1 MRAAVVDQARARRTA
16 APAGERRCRDCG
28 TRFVGEAWQRLCW
41 SCWREQKDEQRSEDT
56 YDQGFADGFATA
68 RRTAAAPSLDPD
80 LLAHAIRLC
89 HPDRHPAER
98 AAEAN
103 AVTAQLLAL
112 RELAA

>member
-1 MRAAVVDQARARRTA
+1 VTQKTSGRQRQR
-16 APAGERRCRDCG
+16 PAGERSCRDCG

-41 SCWREQKDEQRSEDT
+41 SCWRETKDEQAQESS
-56 YDQGFADGFATA
+56 YDEGYAAGFFAG
-68 RRTAAAPSLDPD
+68 RRTAAAPSLDPA
-80 LLAHAIRLC
+80 LIERAIRLC
-89 HPDRHPAER
+89 HPDRHPTER